1 MVDTDEIQ
9 PGMVLQPVQQVG
21 REQRLCVVLDMAA
34 PLMRLRVARRDAEG
48 GIHLTDQEFLLPPSA
63 LEMLRPV
70 PGLFCKV

>member
-1 MVDTDEIQ
+1 MVEAITIQ

-21 REQRLCVVLDMAA
+21 REQRLCVLLDMAA

-48 GIHLTDQEFLLPPSA
+48 DIQLTEQEFLLPPSA